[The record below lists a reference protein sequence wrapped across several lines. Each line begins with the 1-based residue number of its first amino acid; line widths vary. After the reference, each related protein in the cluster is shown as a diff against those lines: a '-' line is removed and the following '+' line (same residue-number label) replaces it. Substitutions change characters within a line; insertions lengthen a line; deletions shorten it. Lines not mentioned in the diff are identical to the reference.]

1 METAA
6 YDYLAI
12 LALASIIFVC
22 LVVFIFFLVQLLRKD
37 DPRDHPRSDL
47 TDMMILFQTMR
58 DVVSEQKALA
68 REFNASLDRKVEAIR
83 GLVAAAQEERE
94 ELRKSQR
101 AISQLLHEAKDELL
115 GGERGGGP
123 RQRARAA
130 ALDDIGDGLKRIE
143 EDATPEP
150 ALRGLGG
157 DAEAPDPVDDLIDS
171 WAGAEFVAPE
181 AAPQPPRPAPEAP
194 TAPEDA
200 AAARDAFRTL
210 LDFESEPRATAAP
223 QPKSTPER
231 AARTEGGNGKPPL
244 SPLQRRVY
252 EYSDAGMKVSEI
264 AKELGIGKGEIRLIQ
279 SLRKDKER
287 I

>member
-115 GGERGGGP
+115 G
-123 RQRARAA
+123 
-130 ALDDIGDGLKRIE
+130 
-143 EDATPEP
+143 
-150 ALRGLGG
+150 LRGRLQLDEDWQRLRDG
-157 DAEAPDPVDDLIDS
+157 EERDD
-171 WAGAEFVAPE
+171 
-181 AAPQPPRPAPEAP
+181 
-194 TAPEDA
+194 
-200 AAARDAFRTL
+200 
-210 LDFESEPRATAAP
+210 
-223 QPKSTPER
+223 
-231 AARTEGGNGKPPL
+231 
-244 SPLQRRVY
+244 
-252 EYSDAGMKVSEI
+252 
-264 AKELGIGKGEIRLIQ
+264 
-279 SLRKDKER
+279 
-287 I
+287 